1 MRAGGAADAPGG
13 GAHPRVP
20 AASLPSQGRCVLT
33 LGWTSGCAVAL
44 QLQAG
49 VQGQSSLG
57 ATPGLPP
64 TGHAARAPGQ
74 HVRWPRQADGQGQ
87 HRAALPR
94 REHVSVTQSHFLGH
108 WSLTSVSLL
117 SRSVPAGA
125 GAGPSH
131 ARPRGRSIL
140 NPRGWGWPLGREA
153 LDRSSRGR
161 PRPWPVRSGPV
172 VACGGRRARRR
183 CAQSLSRGLLGPP
196 ASSRC
201 SLLEEFCID

>member
-94 REHVSVTQSHFLGH
+94 RGARLRDAVSLPGPLVSHERQSPLQKCAGWGRRRPLPRAAPRPVHPEPTGVGVAAGERSTGQELSRETSALAS
-108 WSLTSVSLL
+108 SLRPRGGLRRTPSPSPLRSVSLP
-117 SRSVPAGA
+117 RAAGA
-125 GAGPSH
+125 
-131 ARPRGRSIL
+131 
-140 NPRGWGWPLGREA
+140 
-153 LDRSSRGR
+153 SS
-161 PRPWPVRSGPV
+161 VFQMLT
-172 VACGGRRARRR
+172 ARRV
-183 CAQSLSRGLLGPP
+183 LH
-196 ASSRC
+196 
-201 SLLEEFCID
+201 